1 MGTWRPAH
9 TPPAYGLSGRVNS
22 APAAPVSSPLI
33 RAEGARPE
41 GQHTVPHCPWVH
53 SPCPTVP
60 SQPLGSRLCSV
71 HHPSW
76 CPSPRLSGDPT
87 SRGAPL
93 SPPLHALC
101 DPLQAPVQGR
111 MQLHPRASRC
121 HWRDKLGGPGSPT
134 PLPLPSPTTLDL
146 VTQRGRWWGEA
157 SPSVRVGEQWD
168 HKSWYRNVL
177 GLPEPRAG
185 CVMLRRCTGPG
196 GPEC

>member
-1 MGTWRPAH
+1 M
-9 TPPAYGLSGRVNS
+9 
-22 APAAPVSSPLI
+22 
-33 RAEGARPE
+33 
-41 GQHTVPHCPWVH
+41 VPHCPWVH
-53 SPCPTVP
+53 SPCPTVL

-87 SRGAPL
+87 SREAFL

-101 DPLQAPVQGR
+101 DPLQAPVRGT
-111 MQLHPRASRC
+111 MQLHPWASRC
-121 HWRDKLGGPGSPT
+121 HCRDKLSGPGLPT
-134 PLPLPSPTTLDL
+134 PLPPPSPTTLDL
-146 VTQRGRWWGEA
+146 VTQRGRWWWEA

-185 CVMLRRCTGPG
+185 GVCDVEEGARVQADRSVHRSCWVALRNEVEAVSLGKGVVVIGPIT
-196 GPEC
+196 